1 MSTEVCFKGG
11 AAPLDP
17 PLLRRALAAHAAE
30 GSMTRLRVLSILTGF
45 CSTLELVYRV
55 VPDFCPTLTFELI
68 HNGQTHS
75 CYYIGKVNVSLK
87 NLVSN
92 VFFCY
97 GLKLYD
103 FLNVYHFFVT
113 KVTFE
118 WLLSIM
124 SSRSKKEKV
133 NLHSN
138 IFFIMGSS

>member
-1 MSTEVCFKGG
+1 MKIEPVI
-11 AAPLDP
+11 
-17 PLLRRALAAHAAE
+17 R
-30 GSMTRLRVLSILTGF
+30 
-45 CSTLELVYRV
+45 
-55 VPDFCPTLTFELI
+55 
-68 HNGQTHS
+68 
-75 CYYIGKVNVSLK
+75 KVNISLK
-87 NLVSN
+87 YLVSN
-92 VFFCY
+92 DFFSY

-138 IFFIMGSS
+138 VFSLWAQAK